1 MGLFS
6 KVGQSSDLV
15 NGMAERMG
23 VDFADAIGRDP
34 EMEAQKYRR
43 AVMRCSQCSNQTGCV
58 ELQGGTTEL
67 DKTPDYCMNSDLFAH
82 MKAE

>member
-15 NGMAERMG
+15 NGMADRLG
-23 VDFADAIGRDP
+23 VDFSDAILRDP
-34 EMEAQKYRR
+34 EIEAQKYRR

-58 ELQGGTTEL
+58 ALQGGTSQLEQ
-67 DKTPDYCMNSDLFAH
+67 TPEYCMNTDLFNQ
-82 MKAE
+82 MKTD